1 MNKRGGDG
9 GCCFVVEGVTN
20 TTEVAYVV
28 VTGTRQL
35 GNFLTG
41 GERDQRQSLDCLQ
54 MNKE

>member
-35 GNFLTG
+35 GNLLTG
-41 GERDQRQSLDCLQ
+41 GERGIKD
-54 MNKE
+54 KA